1 MKFDLGQVFVTIEIA
16 EAQESKSFSS
26 FVGRCLT
33 RHVSCDWG
41 DLTEEDIETNE
52 AAMKNGG
59 RLFSSYKFDQPY
71 DVSDGYTGKRDRI
84 WIITEADRSS
94 TTVLFPD
101 EY

>member
-1 MKFDLGQVFVTIEIA
+1 MKFDLGQVVVTIEIA

-26 FVGRCLT
+26 FVGRCLL
-33 RHVSCDWG
+33 RHALGDWG
-41 DLTEEDIETNE
+41 DLTEEDVEVNK
-52 AAMKNGG
+52 AALKEGG
-59 RLFSSYKFDQPY
+59 RLFSSYKFDKPH

-84 WIITEADRSS
+84 WIITEADRTS